1 MDEIFVGREVELAF
15 LHRRLT
21 QTAEGTSR
29 VVLIEGTAG
38 VGKTALLSAFLARI
52 GRHCVLQASGDEL
65 EAGLAYAMVEQLVA
79 ETARPP
85 PELLAAIGTRRV
97 ADIAPVRIGAAL
109 VEMLGW
115 LQADGP
121 VVMVLDD
128 AHWGD
133 VPSLQALGYAM
144 RRLRSSRVL
153 ALLSVRDDRTDQ
165 LPASLRRLVTSPP
178 IARLRL
184 RGLDIEGLRTLST
197 ALGAAALSQRAAE
210 RLHEHTGGN
219 PLHARAL
226 LEEIPVGLLYHSA
239 GPLPAPRSFG
249 MPVLAR
255 LAACPPG
262 AENLVAAAAV
272 LGTSCPLA
280 LACRLAEVTDPLEA
294 LEQAAAAHLLQD
306 HPTAIERLVAFP
318 HPLVRAAVYHNIGPA
333 RRAGLHARAAQLV
346 GSEPAALRHRVA
358 AACGSDPG
366 LAAEAAALAG
376 QQAAAGS
383 WTAAAD
389 NMLAA
394 ATLAAT
400 PTERE
405 RSVLRAIDYLLLAG
419 GPAEATALAGELAT
433 FADNARRD
441 YDLGRPAV
449 AAGRHANAGL
459 LLTRACQNDAPAH
472 EPTPSVAIDGQLALR
487 GLLHARG
494 DAAAALARRA
504 LAIAPPDRPAAT
516 KPCTFLRIGRPISSD
531 PPEGFTSITLPRLIA
546 PPQLACLDA
555 GLPGSSEVDRRIC
568 RGIARAWTEDLVGA
582 RNDLACTLTA
592 CQRHRT
598 PLRWGLIG
606 LGFLVETE
614 YRLGAWDD
622 AIAHAELAVWVVQN
636 AGQNWLAPFI
646 HAVAAFPLA
655 ARGAREAAA
664 AHVAEAA
671 TQLHPV
677 GTENSTIWVATA
689 RALLALAE
697 GDDQHT
703 AAVLKPLSLP
713 ASADVHEPGWQP
725 WQALYAEGLVMLGR
739 RGQAEA
745 VLTPFEALAAA
756 RGRRSVMAS
765 AARARGTLEAA
776 HGHAERADAAFRD
789 GLKHASDL
797 PLPFERALLETA
809 YGRYL
814 RRAGRHDESAAH
826 LQAARTRF
834 AQLDARPFLER
845 CDRELTACDRTLP
858 KRTADPRTPLTPQEL
873 AVARLVAT
881 GHTNRQTAAALV
893 VSVKTIEY
901 HLGNAY
907 AKLGVTSRTQLVL
920 ALRQDTGNP

>member
-1 MDEIFVGREVELAF
+1 MDEIFVGREAELAF
-15 LHRRLT
+15 LHCHLA
-21 QTAEGTSR
+21 QAVEGMSR
-29 VVLIEGTAG
+29 VVLIEGAAG
-38 VGKTALLSAFLARI
+38 VGKTALLSAFLARV
-52 GRHCVLQASGDEL
+52 GRHRVLRASGDEL
-65 EAGLAYAMVEQLVA
+65 EAGLAYAVVEQLVA
-79 ETARPP
+79 ETGWPP
-85 PELLAAIGTRRV
+85 PERLAAAGTERV
-97 ADIAPVRIGAAL
+97 AGIAPVRIGAAL

-121 VVMVLDD
+121 IVMVLDD

-133 VPSLQALGYAM
+133 APSLHALGYAM

-153 ALLSVRDDRTDQ
+153 ALLSVRDDGADQ

-178 IARLRL
+178 TTRLRL
-184 RGLDIEGLRTLST
+184 RGLDVEGLRTLST
-197 ALGAAALSQRAAE
+197 ALGAGVLSRRAAE
-210 RLHEHTGGN
+210 RLHEHTDGN

-226 LEEIPVGLLYHSA
+226 LEEVPVGLLLHSA

-249 MPVLAR
+249 IPVLAR

-262 AENLVAAAAV
+262 AENLVVAAAV

-280 LACRLAEVTDPLEA
+280 LACRLAGVTDALEA

-318 HPLVRAAVYHNIGPA
+318 HPLVRAAVYHSVGPA
-333 RRAGLHARAAQLV
+333 RRAGLHTRAARLV

-358 AACGSDPG
+358 AACGSDPE

-376 QQAAAGS
+376 QQAAGGS
-383 WTAAAD
+383 LTAAAD

-400 PTERE
+400 PAERE

-433 FADNARRD
+433 FAENARPD
-441 YDLGRPAV
+441 FDLGHPAV
-449 AAGRHANAGL
+449 ATGRHANAGL
-459 LLTRACQNDAPAH
+459 LLTRACRRDTPAH
-472 EPTPSVAIDGQLALR
+472 EPTPAVAIDGQLALG

-504 LAIAPPDRPAAT
+504 LAIAPPDRPAAA

-555 GLPGSSEVDRRIC
+555 GLPGSSGLDRRIC

-582 RNDLACTLTA
+582 RNDLTCTLTA

-598 PLRWGLIG
+598 PLPWGLIG
-606 LGFLVETE
+606 LGFLVQTE

-636 AGQNWLAPFI
+636 ADHNWLAPFI
-646 HAVAAFPLA
+646 HAVAALPLA

-664 AHVAEAA
+664 AHAAEAA
-671 TQLHPV
+671 AQLHPV
-677 GTENSTIWVATA
+677 GMDSSTIWVATA

-703 AAVLKPLSLP
+703 VAALKPLSLP

-725 WQALYAEGLVMLGR
+725 WQALYAEALVMVGR

-789 GLKHASDL
+789 GLKHASEL
-797 PLPFERALLETA
+797 PVPFERALLETA
-809 YGRYL
+809 YGCYL
-814 RRAGRHDESAAH
+814 RRAGRRDESAAH

-845 CDRELTACDRTLP
+845 CDRELTACDRTP
-858 KRTADPRTPLTPQEL
+858 PRRTDESRTSLTPQEL

-907 AKLGVTSRTQLVL
+907 AKLGVTSRTQLAL

>member
-1 MDEIFVGREVELAF
+1 MDEIFVGREAELAF
-15 LHRRLT
+15 LDRHLA
-21 QTAEGTSR
+21 QTVEGMSR
-29 VVLIEGTAG
+29 VVLIEGPAG
-38 VGKTALLSAFLARI
+38 VGKTALLGAFLARV
-52 GRHCVLQASGDEL
+52 GRHRVLRASGDEL
-65 EAGLAYAMVEQLVA
+65 EAGVAYAMVEQLVA
-79 ETARPP
+79 ELGRPP
-85 PELLAAIGTRRV
+85 PERLAAAGTERV
-97 ADIAPVRIGAAL
+97 ANIAPVRIGAAL

-121 VVMVLDD
+121 IVMVLDD

-133 VPSLQALGYAM
+133 VPSLHALGYAM
-144 RRLRSSRVL
+144 RHLRSSRVL
-153 ALLSVRDDRTDQ
+153 ALLSSREDGTDQ

-178 IARLRL
+178 TARLRL
-184 RGLDIEGLRTLST
+184 RGLDIEGLRTLSA
-197 ALGAAALSQRAAE
+197 ALGARVLSRRAAE

-226 LEEIPVGLLYHSA
+226 LEEIPVGLLHHSA

-249 MPVLAR
+249 IPVLAR

-262 AENLVAAAAV
+262 AENLVVAAAV

-280 LACRLAEVTDPLEA
+280 LACRLGQVTDALEA

-333 RRAGLHARAAQLV
+333 RRAGLHARAARLV

-358 AACGSDPG
+358 AACGPDPG

-376 QQAAAGS
+376 QQAAGGS

-400 PTERE
+400 PAERE
-405 RSVLRAIDYLLLAG
+405 RLVLRAIDYLVLAG
-419 GPAEATALAGELAT
+419 GPAEATALAGELST
-433 FADNARRD
+433 FADNAQPD
-441 YDLGRPAV
+441 YDLGHPAV
-449 AAGRHANAGL
+449 AAGRHADAGL
-459 LLTRACQNDAPAH
+459 LLTRACRKDTSAH
-472 EPTPSVAIDGQLALR
+472 ERTPAAAIDGQLALR

-494 DAAAALARRA
+494 DAAAALARQA
-504 LAIAPPDRPAAT
+504 LAIAPPDRPAAA
-516 KPCTFLRIGRPISSD
+516 KPCTFLRIGRPTSSD
-531 PPEGFTSITLPRLIA
+531 PPEGFTSITFPQQIA
-546 PPQLACLDA
+546 PLQLACLDA
-555 GLPGSSEVDRRIC
+555 GLPGSSGLDRRIC
-568 RGIARAWTEDLVGA
+568 RGIARAWTEDLAGA
-582 RNDLACTLTA
+582 RNDLTCTLTA

-622 AIAHAELAVWVVQN
+622 AIAHAELAVWAVRN
-636 AGQNWLAPFI
+636 ADQNWLAPFI

-664 AHVAEAA
+664 AHTAEAA
-671 TQLHPV
+671 AQLPPV
-677 GTENSTIWVATA
+677 GGDNSTIWVATA

-697 GDDQHT
+697 GDDEHT
-703 AAVLKPLSLP
+703 VAVLQPLSRP

-725 WQALYAEGLVMLGR
+725 WQALYAEALVMLGR

-745 VLTPFEALAAA
+745 VLTPFEALATA
-756 RGRRSVMAS
+756 RGRRSVMAA

-776 HGHAERADAAFRD
+776 HGHAEGADAAFRD
-789 GLKHASDL
+789 GLKHASEL

-809 YGRYL
+809 YGCYL
-814 RRAGRHDESAAH
+814 RRGGRPDESAAH

-845 CDRELTACDRTLP
+845 CDRELTACDRTSP
-858 KRTADPRTPLTPQEL
+858 RRTTDSITSLTPQEL

-881 GHTNRQTAAALV
+881 GRTNRQIAAALV

-907 AKLGVTSRTQLVL
+907 AKLGVTSRTQLAL
-920 ALRQDTGNP
+920 ALHQDKGNP